1 MLIRAKSLKFWAFL
15 KFGVGFEILK
25 FGTDFCARNS
35 WARNFKIWLFD
46 GFLRGKRGLRE
57 FGVCGLK
64 FKIWRVLK
72 FGFLRFGALNS

>member
-1 MLIRAKSLKFWAFL
+1 MLIRSKSLKFWAFL

-57 FGVCGLK
+57 FGAYGLK

-72 FGFLRFGALNS
+72 FDWV